1 MTTQPQGGPKKAPG
15 IPGGAERRGGMVGGT
30 TAIVTPTEI
39 NAAQSEHRIV
49 MLRNCFDVTTN
60 NVVEHMRLI
69 GGSRDRSSIVDSRPN
84 MDYVT
89 VASGSNGEDGLRLYA
104 SGFWVALHGGEP
116 FVIGSAHRVNPEML
130 FPDLIL
136 LGEPSVAAISMA
148 KAPSETMESVLD
160 PEIPIGDRKRTFI
173 QSIEPHFNAYVTT
186 HKEQLLKKLL
196 GGLQV
201 ATDNLSPITKT
212 SHRNKSR
219 R

>member
-1 MTTQPQGGPKKAPG
+1 MTKSNPTPG
-15 IPGGAERRGGMVGGT
+15 IPGGAERRGGMVKGT

-39 NAAQSEHRIV
+39 NAVQSEHRMIV
-49 MLRNCFDVTTN
+49 ELRNCFAVTTN

-69 GGSRDRSSIVDSRPN
+69 GGRRDHSSIVDGRPN
-84 MDYVT
+84 LDYVT
-89 VASGSNGEDGLRLYA
+89 IASGSNGEDGLRLYA

-136 LGEPSVAAISMA
+136 LDEPLVAAISMA
-148 KAPSETMESVLD
+148 AVPFETMESVLD
-160 PEIPIGDRKRTFI
+160 PEIPTGDRKRTFH
-173 QSIEPHFNAYVTT
+173 QSIEPHFKAYVTT
-186 HKEQLLKKLL
+186 RKEKLLKKLL